1 MELSSLNITMAVKM
15 AVYRNNKTDF
25 IRSVRNGT
33 WRDWSHAS
41 RGDLYG
47 KSLFAMP
54 FGAVCIWMRARGT
67 KWTQTDQVPVHNET
81 IKLPG
86 IQKD

>member
-1 MELSSLNITMAVKM
+1 MLEIVLGETGRMLV
-15 AVYRNNKTDF
+15 
-25 IRSVRNGT
+25 
-33 WRDWSHAS
+33 
-41 RGDLYG
+41 GDLYG

-67 KWTQTDQVPVHNET
+67 KWTQTDQVPVHNKT